1 MDIRNLRNKL
11 DYIAEEIPQFGLSGS
26 ANELSRELTAGL
38 DDLVYILQSLQEKMD
53 KSGKKYNNFKKMY
66 QLLDQL
72 DNYTQELFVIN
83 DEGRMERRNKMGSIA
98 NNILGAQPPGE
109 FQVIDGSIN
118 LTKSDIS
125 KLQNYWA
132 KGGGDMESLTSVSGI
147 QKILKGQ
154 L

>member
-1 MDIRNLRNKL
+1 MDIKALRNKL
-11 DYIAEEIPQFGLSGS
+11 DYIAEETPQFGLSGS
-26 ANELSRELTAGL
+26 ANELSKEMVAGL
-38 DDLVYILQSLQEKMD
+38 DDLVYIIQSLQEKMD
-53 KSGKKYNNFKKMY
+53 KSGKKFNNFEKMY

-72 DNYTQELFVIN
+72 DNYTQELFSIN
-83 DEGRMERRNKMGSIA
+83 DEGRMERNNKMRSIA

-132 KGGGDMESLTSVSGI
+132 TAGDIESLTSVSGI

>member
-1 MDIRNLRNKL
+1 MDIKALRNKL
-11 DYIAEEIPQFGLSGS
+11 DYIAEETPQFGLSGS
-26 ANELSRELTAGL
+26 ANELSKEMVAGL
-38 DDLVYILQSLQEKMD
+38 DDLVYIIQSLQEKMD
-53 KSGKKYNNFKKMY
+53 KSGKKFNNFEKMY

-72 DNYTQELFVIN
+72 DNYTQELFSIN
-83 DEGRMERRNKMGSIA
+83 DEGRMERNNKMRSIA

-132 KGGGDMESLTSVSGI
+132 TGGDIESLASVSGI